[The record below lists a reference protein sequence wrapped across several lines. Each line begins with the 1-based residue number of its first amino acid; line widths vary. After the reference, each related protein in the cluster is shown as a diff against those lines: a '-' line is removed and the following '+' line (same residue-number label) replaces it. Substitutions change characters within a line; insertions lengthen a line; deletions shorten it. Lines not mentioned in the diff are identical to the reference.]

1 MPIRGTPTP
10 RLRRWDEARIYPKG
24 RPKDLCFRTCPRRGA
39 VSLPVTGPRLA
50 RPVSRRKGS
59 RTASAR
65 RSRPLRRAS
74 LASRPTPR
82 VGHIHSSRCRTTGSP
97 EGERRPDQWPGDAPA
112 GGAGGEFSMMRT
124 GSKAKSV
131 SLDRRPR
138 SRSRGPWWSK
148 TGSNRR
154 PHACKARALPTELLP
169 REHYGSASAGASRLV
184 GLGRLELPTSRL
196 SSARSNQLSY
206 KPKRPDPRRTRRPI
220 RWKKEKRRRRRP
232 ARWDRDLGP
241 VIQVAPQDGSDP
253 RVRRSMKGDP

>member
-1 MPIRGTPTP
+1 MPTSRSGAPTP
-10 RLRRWDEARIYPKG
+10 RAFVARDEAEG
-24 RPKDLCFRTCPRRGA
+24 CQAHQGWTQRPLLPNMSETGGGQPPRHRA
-39 VSLPVTGPRLA
+39 PPCATRLTTGKA
-50 RPVSRRKGS
+50 S

-97 EGERRPDQWPGDAPA
+97 EGERRPGQRPGDAPA
-112 GGAGGEFSMMRT
+112 GCAGGEFSMMRT
-124 GSKAKSV
+124 GSKARGPV

-169 REHYGSASAGASRLV
+169 RE
-184 GLGRLELPTSRL
+184 
-196 SSARSNQLSY
+196 
-206 KPKRPDPRRTRRPI
+206 
-220 RWKKEKRRRRRP
+220 
-232 ARWDRDLGP
+232 ARWLGIGRRVSIGGPGKTRTSDLTL
-241 VIQVAPQDGSDP
+241 IKRAL
-253 RVRRSMKGDP
+253 